1 MAINMGYPNA
11 GITSVTGQQGN
22 PMGGVQQPVNTN
34 QFNPQESIEDTI
46 IRLYQ
51 TNVPIDQIAQM
62 TGTDPAM
69 VAQVINN
76 STGADTMSNMRPPPA
91 PGGPQMDM
99 PQETFNPNLSS
110 GPPPRPKGVGTQ
122 ALVAINPGYARE
134 NPDAVGEAEKVDAQ
148 IQRATRDVFGIG
160 VENPD
165 LVQELNAVELSVLE
179 DFESE
184 GDGQSSGVSGAVQ
197 ENALLKIGLNDIF
210 TNADIGLEDRI
221 DFFKHYIAETMGLP
235 YDNLKEAPDQGM
247 PYLAAA
253 SALLNASKSG
263 DSRMSGIGQALVSFG
278 TTKRQIE
285 RVNNKD
291 AQNLLM
297 TSFNL
302 GLESLKIA
310 QSGAKGG
317 VGNIGQYIVPSISS
331 EPILMGDK
339 EAMGYQRSGLNLQK
353 YSETKENPKQ
363 YAIPTYNADKS
374 GVVYEYKEMTPTQAA
389 AKADTLDSD
398 LLAAG
403 YTVNAVDQTN
413 ARTMGFIKSP
423 DGDVEQISMQE
434 YLTLPTS
441 DPRKEYE
448 FMKAGDTQSVFD
460 LEEGI
465 ARIVPKSEVL
475 KNPMTTLPNGQTVE
489 RYVPNTM
496 MKTTTINPDG
506 TVTMME
512 GAAGSV
518 KGYAGSRAQLGEIRE
533 TREKLINLDLG
544 TRKVLDNVDL
554 IKTIAKEGLFGGPA
568 GFLSSTGNYIAS
580 TREAYKVYR
589 KDLVENGRAIKGQS
603 YDTLYNNFADKYEQE
618 IMNYAWAPKLEAMG
632 IQKDRITAAMFGLAI
647 SSAKLLAEQKGRDI
661 SNADIE
667 RFMQEI
673 GANASS
679 LLGFQSIV
687 NDLEYKILRNY
698 QRQAGPDGIYRDT
711 QVMIDNPKGA
721 DLPQVG
727 SLSVGNQYFAP
738 GGRGEKTQKYID
750 ERLKA
755 LGIDNDK
762 RSVASAGVDAFVP
775 PPDTYSSFSRKL
787 KQDKSGTGAKIAQVE
802 STGETISWNKL
813 AKQIIYDEVHGDP
826 ATSQQITIQRIKD
839 AFPDTPA
846 GREDMEEFMKWYTS
860 F

>member
-11 GITSVTGQQGN
+11 GITSVIGQQGN

-62 TGTDPAM
+62 TGVDSNM
-69 VAQVINN
+69 VAQVINS
-76 STGADTMSNMRPPPA
+76 STGADTMSNMRPPPPPQGA
-91 PGGPQMDM
+91 PQISMD
-99 PQETFNPNLSS
+99 QETFDTDL
-110 GPPPRPKGVGTQ
+110 GIGAQT
-122 ALVAINPGYARE
+122 LTAINPGYAE
-134 NPDAVGEAEKVDAQ
+134 QNPDAVGEAEKMDAQ
-148 IQRATRDVFGIG
+148 IQRTSREVFGIG
-160 VENPD
+160 EEDPD
-165 LVQELNAVELSVLE
+165 LVQQTNAIELSVLE
-179 DFESE
+179 DFEGE
-184 GDGQSSGVSGAVQ
+184 GDGQSSGVGGAVQ
-197 ENALLKIGLNDIF
+197 ENALMKIGLNDIF
-210 TNADIGLEDRI
+210 TNAGIGLEDRI
-221 DFFKHYIAETMGLP
+221 DFFKHYIAETMGID
-235 YDNLKEAPDQGM
+235 YENLKEAPDQGM

-263 DSRMSGIGQALVSFG
+263 DSRMSGLGQALVSFG
-278 TTKRQIE
+278 TTKKQIE
-285 RVNNKD
+285 RVNNKE

-302 GLESLKIA
+302 GLESMKIA
-310 QSGAKGG
+310 QSGTKGG
-317 VGNIGQYIVPSISS
+317 VGNIGQYIVPSVSS

-339 EAMGYQRSGLNLQK
+339 EAMAFQRSGLNLQK

-363 YAIPTYNADKS
+363 YAIPKYNADKS

-389 AKADTLDSD
+389 ARGKNLDSD

-403 YTVNAVDQTN
+403 YTVNAVDATN

-423 DGDVEQISMQE
+423 DGEIEQISMQE

-441 DPRKEYE
+441 DPRKDYE
-448 FMKAGDTQSVFD
+448 FMKAGDTQAVFD

-475 KNPMTTLPNGQTVE
+475 RNPVTTLENGEEVN

-496 MKTTTINPDG
+496 LKTTTITPDG
-506 TVTMME
+506 IVSIME

-518 KGYAGSRAQLGEIRE
+518 KGYAGSRAQLGEMRE

-544 TRKVLDNVDL
+544 TRKVLDSIDL
-554 IKTIAKEGLFGGPA
+554 VKGIAKKGLFGNPA
-568 GFLSSTGNYIAS
+568 GFLSSTGNLIAS
-580 TREAYKVYR
+580 TKEAYDVYR
-589 KDLVENGRAIKGQS
+589 KDLVDQGRAIKGQS
-603 YDTLYNNFADKYEQE
+603 YDTLYTNFADKYEQE
-618 IMNYAWAPKLEAMG
+618 IMNYAWAPKLVEAG

-679 LLGFQSIV
+679 LLGFESII
-687 NDLEYKILRNY
+687 NDLEYKVLRNY
-698 QRQAGPDGIYRDT
+698 QRQAGADGIYRDT
-711 QVMIDNPKGA
+711 QIMIDNPEGA

-738 GGRGEKTQKYID
+738 GGRGEKTQTFID

-755 LGIDNDK
+755 LGIENDQ

-787 KQDKSGTGAKIAQVE
+787 KQDKSGAGSKIAEIE
-802 STGETISWNKL
+802 STGETISWSKL

>member
-1 MAINMGYPNA
+1 MGYPNA
-11 GITSVTGQQGN
+11 GITSVIGQQGN

-34 QFNPQESIEDTI
+34 QFNPQENIEDTI

-51 TNVPIDQIAQM
+51 TNVPIEQIAAM
-62 TGTDPAM
+62 TGTDPNM

-76 STGADTMSNMRPPPA
+76 STGADTMSNMTPPPP
-91 PGGPQMDM
+91 PGGMQQMSM
-99 PQETFNPNLSS
+99 PQETFDTDL
-110 GPPPRPKGVGTQ
+110 GVGAQ
-122 ALVAINPGYARE
+122 ALTAINPQYAQQ
-134 NPDAVGEAEKVDAQ
+134 NPDAVGEVEILDAQ
-148 IQRATRDVFGIG
+148 VVKTSRDVFGIG

-165 LVQELNAVELSVLE
+165 PVQQLNAVELSVLE
-179 DFESE
+179 DYESE

-197 ENALLKIGLNDIF
+197 ENALMKIGLNDVF
-210 TNADIGLEDRI
+210 TNAGIGLEDRI
-221 DFFKHYIAETMGLP
+221 DFFKHYIAETMGID

-263 DSRMSGIGQALVSFG
+263 DSRMSGLGQALVSFG
-278 TTKRQIE
+278 TTKKQIE
-285 RVNNKD
+285 RVNNKE

-302 GLESLKIA
+302 GLESMKIA
-310 QSGAKGG
+310 QSGTKGG
-317 VGNIGQYIVPSISS
+317 VGNIGQYIVPSVSS

-339 EAMGYQRSGLNLQK
+339 EAMAFQRSGLNLQK

-389 AKADTLDSD
+389 LKGKNLDSD

-403 YTVNAVDQTN
+403 YTVNAVDATN

-423 DGDVEQISMQE
+423 DGEIEQISMQE

-441 DPRKEYE
+441 DPRKDYD
-448 FMKAGDTQSVFD
+448 FMKAGDTQAVFD

-475 KNPMTTLPNGQTVE
+475 KNPMTTLENGEEVN

-496 MKTTTINPDG
+496 MKTTVVNPDG
-506 TVTMME
+506 TITMTE
-512 GAAGSV
+512 GAAGDV
-518 KGYAGSRAQLGEIRE
+518 KGYAGSRAQLGEMRE
-533 TREKLINLDLG
+533 TREKLINLDVG

-554 IKTIAKEGLFGGPA
+554 IKGIAKEGLFGSPA
-568 GFLSSTGNYIAS
+568 GFLSSTGNLIAS
-580 TREAYKVYR
+580 TREAYNVYR
-589 KDLVENGRAIKGQS
+589 KDTLIPNGAGIKGNS
-603 YDTLYNNFADKYEQE
+603 YDTLYANFADKYEAQISE
-618 IMNYAWAPKLEAMG
+618 YAWAEKLEGMG
-632 IQKDRITAAMFGLAI
+632 IQKDRLTAAMFGLAI

-711 QVMIDNPKGA
+711 QIMIDNPEGA
-721 DLPQVG
+721 NLPQVG

-738 GGRGEKTQKYID
+738 GGRGEKTQKFID
-750 ERLKA
+750 ERLAA
-755 LGIDNDK
+755 LGIENDQ
-762 RSVASAGVDAFVP
+762 RSVASAGIDSFVP

-802 STGETISWNKL
+802 STGETVSWSKL

-826 ATSQQITIQRIKD
+826 GTSQQITIQRIKD
-839 AFPDTPA
+839 AFPDTAA

>member
-1 MAINMGYPNA
+1 MAINMGYPDA
-11 GITSVTGQQGN
+11 GIVSITGNQDN
-22 PMGGVQQPVNTN
+22 PFGGVEETVNTN
-34 QFNPQESIEDTI
+34 QFNPQETVEDTI
-46 IRLYQ
+46 IRLHQ
-51 TNVPIDQIAQM
+51 TNTPIDQIAQI
-62 TGTDPAM
+62 TGVDSAS
-69 VAQVINN
+69 VAEVINN
-76 STGADTMSNMRPPPA
+76 STGMELTPVAPAPEGVESLQIEPDLDQRDLTSEIPVNFSADVISSMNPEYAAVNPQAVTELQKQEAEILMNANEVFGLDSETPNLVQEMNTEAFSILDEQNNDNNLSKENASVEFATTQMGLNDVFTNAGIGLEERIEFFKGYIADTMGLDKDSL
-91 PGGPQMDM
+91 
-99 PQETFNPNLSS
+99 E
-110 GPPPRPKGVGTQ
+110 GT
-122 ALVAINPGYARE
+122 
-134 NPDAVGEAEKVDAQ
+134 PD
-148 IQRATRDVFGIG
+148 
-160 VENPD
+160 
-165 LVQELNAVELSVLE
+165 S
-179 DFESE
+179 
-184 GDGQSSGVSGAVQ
+184 
-197 ENALLKIGLNDIF
+197 
-210 TNADIGLEDRI
+210 
-221 DFFKHYIAETMGLP
+221 
-235 YDNLKEAPDQGM
+235 GM

-253 SALLNASKSG
+253 SALLNASKDG
-263 DSRMSGIGQALVSFG
+263 ESRMAGLGKALIGFG
-278 TTKRQIE
+278 TTKKQLE
-285 RVNNKD
+285 RVRNKD
-291 AQNLLM
+291 AKDLLM

-302 GLESLKIA
+302 GLESMKIA
-310 QSGAKGG
+310 QSGTKGG
-317 VGNIGQYIVPSISS
+317 VGNIGQYIVPSVSS

-339 EAMGYQRSGLNLQK
+339 EALKYQRQGLNLQK

-363 YAIPTYNADKS
+363 YAIPVYNADKS

-389 AKADTLDSD
+389 ARGKNLDSD

-403 YTVNAVDQTN
+403 YTVNAVDSTN

-423 DGDVEQISMQE
+423 DGEIEQISMQE

-448 FMKAGDTQSVFD
+448 FMKAGDTQAVFD

-475 KNPMTTLPNGQTVE
+475 KNPMTTLENGE
-489 RYVPNTM
+489 RVNRFVPNTM
-496 MKTTTINPDG
+496 MKTTVVNPDG
-506 TVTMME
+506 TITMTE
-512 GAAGSV
+512 GAAGDV
-518 KGYAGSRAQLGEIRE
+518 KGYAGSRAQLGEMRE

-544 TRKVLDNVDL
+544 TRKVLDSVDL
-554 IKTIAKEGLFGGPA
+554 IKSIAQKGLFGNPA
-568 GFLSSTGNYIAS
+568 GVMSAFGNIIAS
-580 TREAYKVYR
+580 TQEAYEVYR
-589 KDLVENGRAIKGQS
+589 RDVLIPNGAAIKGNS
-603 YDTLYNNFADKYEQE
+603 YDTLYANFAEEYETQ
-618 IMNYAWAPKLEAMG
+618 IMNYAWAPKLVKAGVE
-632 IQKDRITAAMFGLAI
+632 KDRLTAAMFGLAI

-711 QVMIDNPKGA
+711 QIMIDNPEGA

-738 GGRGEKTQKYID
+738 GGRGEKTQTFID

-755 LGIDNDK
+755 LGIENDQ

-802 STGETISWNKL
+802 STGETISWSKL
-813 AKQIIYDEVHGDP
+813 AKQIIYDELVGDP
-826 ATSQQITIQRIKD
+826 ATSQQITQQRIED
-839 AFPDTPA
+839 AFPETPA
-846 GREDMEEFMKWYTS
+846 GREDMDEFMDWYTS

>member
-11 GITSVTGQQGN
+11 GITSVIGQQGN
-22 PMGGVQQPVNTN
+22 PMGGVEQPVNTN
-34 QFNPQESIEDTI
+34 QFNPQENIEDTI

-51 TNVPIDQIAQM
+51 TNVPIDQIAAM
-62 TGTDPAM
+62 TGTDPNM
-69 VAQVINN
+69 VAQVINS
-76 STGADTMSNMRPPPA
+76 STGADTMSNMRPPPPPEGA
-91 PGGPQMDM
+91 PQISMD
-99 PQETFNPNLSS
+99 QETFDTDL
-110 GPPPRPKGVGTQ
+110 GVGAQT
-122 ALVAINPGYARE
+122 LTAINPQYAQQ
-134 NPDAVGEAEKVDAQ
+134 NPDAVGEAEKIDAQ
-148 IQRATRDVFGIG
+148 IQRTSREVFGIG
-160 VENPD
+160 EEDPD

-197 ENALLKIGLNDIF
+197 ENALMKIGLNDVF
-210 TNADIGLEDRI
+210 TNAGIGLEDRI
-221 DFFKHYIAETMGLP
+221 DFFKHYIAETMGID
-235 YDNLKEAPDQGM
+235 YENLKEAPDQGM

-263 DSRMSGIGQALVSFG
+263 DSRMSGLGQALVSFG

-285 RVNNKD
+285 RVNNKE

-302 GLESLKIA
+302 GLESMKIA
-310 QSGAKGG
+310 QSGTKGG
-317 VGNIGQYIVPSISS
+317 VGNIGQYIVPSVSS

-339 EAMGYQRSGLNLQK
+339 EAMAFQRSGLNLQK

-389 AKADTLDSD
+389 ARGENLDSD

-403 YTVNAVDQTN
+403 YTVNAVDATN

-423 DGDVEQISMQE
+423 DGEIEQISMQE

-448 FMKAGDTQSVFD
+448 FMKAGDTQAVFD

-475 KNPMTTLPNGQTVE
+475 KNPMTTLENGETVN

-496 MKTTTINPDG
+496 MKTTTITPDG
-506 TVTMME
+506 TVSIME
-512 GAAGSV
+512 GSAGSV
-518 KGYAGSRAQLGEIRE
+518 KGYAGSRAQLGEMRE

-544 TRKVLDNVDL
+544 TRKVLDSIDL
-554 IKTIAKEGLFGGPA
+554 VKGIAKKGLFGNPA
-568 GFLSSTGNYIAS
+568 GFLSSTGNLIAS
-580 TREAYKVYR
+580 TKEAYDVYR
-589 KDLVENGRAIKGQS
+589 KDLVDQGRAIKGQS
-603 YDTLYNNFADKYEQE
+603 YDTLYTNFADKYEKE
-618 IMNYAWAPKLEAMG
+618 IMNYAWAPKLVEAG

-679 LLGFQSIV
+679 LLGFESII
-687 NDLEYKILRNY
+687 NDLEYKVLRNY
-698 QRQAGPDGIYRDT
+698 QRQAGADGIYRDT
-711 QVMIDNPKGA
+711 QIMIDNPEGA

-738 GGRGEKTQKYID
+738 GGRGEKTQTFID

-755 LGIDNDK
+755 LGLENDQ
-762 RSVASAGVDAFVP
+762 RSVASAGIDSFVP
-775 PPDTYSSFSRKL
+775 PEDDYTSFNIKLEKDT
-787 KQDKSGTGAKIAQVE
+787 SGTGAKIAQVE
-802 STGETISWNKL
+802 STGETVSWSKL
-813 AKQIIYDEVHGDP
+813 AKQIIYDEIHGDP
-826 ATSQQITIQRIKD
+826 GTSQQITLQRIKD
-839 AFPDTPA
+839 AFPDTAA

>member
-1 MAINMGYPNA
+1 MAGL
-11 GITSVTGQQGN
+11 G
-22 PMGGVQQPVNTN
+22 
-34 QFNPQESIEDTI
+34 
-46 IRLYQ
+46 
-51 TNVPIDQIAQM
+51 
-62 TGTDPAM
+62 
-69 VAQVINN
+69 
-76 STGADTMSNMRPPPA
+76 
-91 PGGPQMDM
+91 
-99 PQETFNPNLSS
+99 
-110 GPPPRPKGVGTQ
+110 K
-122 ALVAINPGYARE
+122 AL
-134 NPDAVGEAEKVDAQ
+134 
-148 IQRATRDVFGIG
+148 IG
-160 VENPD
+160 
-165 LVQELNAVELSVLE
+165 
-179 DFESE
+179 
-184 GDGQSSGVSGAVQ
+184 
-197 ENALLKIGLNDIF
+197 
-210 TNADIGLEDRI
+210 
-221 DFFKHYIAETMGLP
+221 
-235 YDNLKEAPDQGM
+235 
-247 PYLAAA
+247 
-253 SALLNASKSG
+253 
-263 DSRMSGIGQALVSFG
+263 FG
-278 TTKRQIE
+278 TTKKQLE
-285 RVNNKD
+285 RVRNKD
-291 AQNLLM
+291 AKDLLM

-302 GLESLKIA
+302 GLESMKIA
-310 QSGAKGG
+310 QSGTKGG
-317 VGNIGQYIVPSISS
+317 VGNIGQYIVPSVSS

-339 EAMGYQRSGLNLQK
+339 EALAYQRQGLNLQK

-363 YAIPTYNADKS
+363 YAIPKYNSDKS

-389 AKADTLDSD
+389 TRGENLDSD

-403 YTVNAVDQTN
+403 YTVNPVDSTN

-423 DGDVEQISMQE
+423 DGEIEQLSMQE

-448 FMKAGDTQSVFD
+448 FMKAGDTQAVFD

-475 KNPMTTLPNGQTVE
+475 KNPLTTLKNGETVN

-496 MKTTTINPDG
+496 MKTTVVNPDG
-506 TVTMME
+506 TITMTE
-512 GAAGSV
+512 GAAGDV
-518 KGYAGSRAQLGEIRE
+518 KGYAGSRAQLGEMRE

-544 TRKVLDNVDL
+544 TRKVLDSVDL
-554 IKTIAKEGLFGGPA
+554 IKSIAQKGLFGNPA
-568 GFLSSTGNYIAS
+568 GVMSAFGNIIAS
-580 TREAYKVYR
+580 TQEAYEVYR
-589 KDLVENGRAIKGQS
+589 RDVLIPNGAAIKGNS
-603 YDTLYNNFADKYEQE
+603 YDTLYTNFADKYEAQ
-618 IMNYAWAPKLEAMG
+618 IMNYAWAPKLIDAGVE
-632 IQKDRITAAMFGLAI
+632 KDRLTAAMFGLAI

-679 LLGFQSIV
+679 LLGFESII
-687 NDLEYKILRNY
+687 NDLEYKVLRNY

-711 QVMIDNPKGA
+711 QVMIDNPDGA

-738 GGRGEKTQKYID
+738 GGRGEKTQTFID

-755 LGIDNDK
+755 LGIENDQ

-787 KQDKSGTGAKIAQVE
+787 KQDKSGAGSKIAEIE
-802 STGETISWNKL
+802 STGETISWSKL